1 MIIKKIFILLL
12 LCIFLTGCVA
22 APFLPEYKG
31 PEHEGRL
38 VIIHRSVGYCIMVDT
53 QTRVCYF
60 QYDNGLS
67 VMLDT
72 DGSPILY
79 DGVLPR

>member
-1 MIIKKIFILLL
+1 MKKIFILLL
-12 LCIFLTGCVA
+12 LCVFLTGCVSY
-22 APFLPEYKG
+22 PEY
-31 PEHEGRL
+31 EGRL
-38 VIIHRSVGYCIMVDT
+38 VIVHRSVSYRIMVDT

-60 QYDNGLS
+60 QHGHGLS
-67 VMLDT
+67 VMLDA

>member
-1 MIIKKIFILLL
+1 MKKIFILLL
-12 LCIFLTGCVA
+12 LCIFLTGCAA
-22 APFLPEYKG
+22 APSYPEY
-31 PEHEGRL
+31 EGRL
-38 VIIHRSVGYCIMVDT
+38 VIVHRSVSYRIMVDT

-60 QYDNGLS
+60 QHGHGLS